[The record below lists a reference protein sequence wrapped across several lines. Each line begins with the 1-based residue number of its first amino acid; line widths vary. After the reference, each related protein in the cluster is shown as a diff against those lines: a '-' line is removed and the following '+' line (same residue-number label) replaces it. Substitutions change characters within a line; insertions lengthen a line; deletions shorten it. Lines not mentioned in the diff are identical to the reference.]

1 MSARRSRWQEPVAI
15 GEDQQNINNV
25 SLYQELQ
32 PMLENDQTTPT
43 PPYSGSFL
51 SGPTLYLRGLELGD
65 AASIA
70 SWYPSPFPAPN
81 DVAEERLKEDVP
93 GSAHRGTYRLI
104 ACRHNDD
111 RPMGSVEF
119 TADDGLTGWLSV
131 HAAPLLG
138 PDAGEVRAELLEIMV
153 PWLQTEKDLV
163 AIWVE
168 LAKGDT
174 LAESA
179 AVSLGMRFAYRFR
192 EGCLFNGR
200 RTDLVCYEALHPKWI
215 VRFGLPALT
224 PEGEPI
230 ISPKYPTPRTWSG
243 FAGTPPK
250 NAISVGNRLYL
261 RPIEQSDAEEIAR
274 WSVRESERSHDLS
287 RHIRSP
293 ISDWIWN
300 RRNAADDGQSW
311 VRFSI
316 VTIEDDIVIGS
327 MGLADLDW
335 ISSSAESEIV
345 ISRPDYRGAG
355 FGTESKHLLLEYA
368 FDRLG
373 LNMIKSYV
381 WKFNQRSAAAL
392 ANQGYR
398 QAGGLSWTGM
408 KDAEFVDDLAFD
420 LLADEWREHRRI
432 GSN

>member
-1 MSARRSRWQEPVAI
+1 
-15 GEDQQNINNV
+15 
-25 SLYQELQ
+25 
-32 PMLENDQTTPT
+32 MLKDDHTTPAT
-43 PPYSGSFL
+43 PQNTSFL
-51 SGPTLYLRGLELGD
+51 SGPTLYLRGIELGD

-70 SWYPSPFPAPN
+70 SWYPSPFPAPY
-81 DVAEERLKEDVP
+81 DVAEERLKEEVP
-93 GSAHRGTYRLI
+93 GSAHRGSHRFI
-104 ACRHNDD
+104 ACRHSDN

-119 TADDGLTGWLSV
+119 TADEGLTGWLSV

-138 PDAGEVRAELLEIMV
+138 PDASRVRAEQLEIMV
-153 PWLQTEKDLV
+153 PWLQNEKHLF

-174 LAESA
+174 FAEEA
-179 AVSLGMRFAYRFR
+179 ATGLGMRFAYRFR
-192 EGCLFNGR
+192 EGCRFNGR
-200 RTDLVCYEALHPKWI
+200 RTDLVCYEALHPKW
-215 VRFGLPALT
+215 VARFGLPTQT
-224 PEGEPI
+224 PEGEPVV
-230 ISPKYPTPRTWSG
+230 SPKYPTPQSWSG
-243 FAGTPPK
+243 FTGTPPK
-250 NAISVGNRLYL
+250 NALAVGNRLYL
-261 RPIEQSDAEEIAR
+261 RPIEQPDAEEIAR
-274 WSVRESERSHDLS
+274 WSMRESEHSHDLG

-300 RRNAADDGQSW
+300 RRNAADDSQSW

-335 ISSSAESEIV
+335 ISGSAESEIV
-345 ISRPDYRGAG
+345 ISRPDFRGAG

-381 WKFNQRSAAAL
+381 WKFNQRSATAL
-392 ANQGYR
+392 GNQGYR

-408 KDAEFVDDLAFD
+408 MDAEFVDDLAFD
-420 LLADEWREHRRI
+420 LLADEWREHRRM
-432 GSN
+432 GRP